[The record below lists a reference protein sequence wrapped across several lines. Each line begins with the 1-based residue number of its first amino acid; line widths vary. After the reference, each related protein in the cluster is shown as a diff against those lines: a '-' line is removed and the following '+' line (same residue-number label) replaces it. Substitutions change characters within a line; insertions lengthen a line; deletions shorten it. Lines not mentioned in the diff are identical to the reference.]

1 MQVSIQQNC
10 LLCRQSSQ
18 HLVCA
23 YCSADL
29 AKFDCVEHKH
39 NLLNWPPVQRGLK
52 TASFSNLIALADY
65 QWPLSSLLTALKFS
79 AKLPNALA
87 LAELF
92 YQHTVSA
99 LPRLPDAIVPLPLHQ
114 SRYRQRTF
122 NQGIEIARQL
132 SKLCH
137 VPVDNNLLRRIKKT
151 RAQTELSA
159 SQRKRNLQNAFA
171 LSQSQENKL
180 HEYQHIALL
189 DDVVTTGATMD
200 AAYQLL
206 ASTKPGLRIDI
217 WCICLTLE
225 H

>member
-1 MQVSIQQNC
+1 VQVSIQQNC
-10 LLCRQSSQ
+10 LVCRQPSQ
-18 HLVCA
+18 RLVCT
-23 YCSADL
+23 YCSGDL
-29 AKFDCVEHKH
+29 AKFDGLEHKH

-65 QWPLSSLLTALKFS
+65 QWPLSTLLTGLKFS

-92 YQHTVSA
+92 YQYTVST
-99 LPRLPDAIVPLPLHQ
+99 LPSLPDAIIPLPLHP

-122 NQGIEIARQL
+122 NQSIEIAKQL
-132 SKLCH
+132 GKLCH
-137 VPVDNNLLRRIKKT
+137 VPVDNHLLRRIKKT
-151 RAQTELSA
+151 KAQTELSA
-159 SQRKRNLQNAFA
+159 SQRKTNLQNAFA
-171 LSQSQENKL
+171 LCQSQQNKL
-180 HEYQHIALL
+180 HEYQHIALF

-206 ASTKPGLRIDI
+206 VNTKYSLRIDI

>member
-1 MQVSIQQNC
+1 MD
-10 LLCRQSSQ
+10 
-18 HLVCA
+18 LVCP

-29 AKFDCVEHKH
+29 VKFDCSKHRH
-39 NLLNWPPVQRGLK
+39 NLLNWPPVQKGLK
-52 TASFSNLIALADY
+52 TASFRHLIALADY
-65 QWPLSSLLTALKFS
+65 QWPLSGLLTALKFS

-92 YQHTVSA
+92 YQHTVSV
-99 LPRLPDAIVPLPLHQ
+99 LPRLPDAIIPLPLHP

-122 NQGIEIARQL
+122 NQSIEIARQL
-132 SKLCH
+132 SKFCH
-137 VPVDNNLLRRIKKT
+137 VPVDNMLLRRIKKT
-151 RAQTELSA
+151 RAQTELNA
-159 SQRKRNLQNAFA
+159 SQRKFNLQNAFA
-171 LSQSQENKL
+171 LSPSLENKL
-180 HEYQHIALL
+180 PEYQHIALF

-206 ASTKPGLRIDI
+206 AGTQSSLRIDI

>member
-1 MQVSIQQNC
+1 VQVFIQQSC
-10 LLCRQSSQ
+10 LLCRQSSLR
-18 HLVCA
+18 LVCP
-23 YCSADL
+23 YCSGDL
-29 AKFDCVEHKH
+29 ATFNGSEHRH
-39 NLLNWPPVQRGLK
+39 NLLNWPPVRRGLK
-52 TASFSNLIALADY
+52 QASFRNLIALADY
-65 QWPLSSLLTALKFS
+65 QWPLSGLLTALKFS

-99 LPRLPDAIVPLPLHQ
+99 LPHLPNAIIPMPLHP

-122 NQGIEIARQL
+122 NQSIEIARQL

-137 VPVDNNLLRRIKKT
+137 VPVDNTLLRRIKKT
-151 RAQTELSA
+151 TAQTQLSA
-159 SQRKRNLQNAFA
+159 SQRKTNLQNAFA
-171 LSQSQENKL
+171 LCPSAENKL
-180 HEYQHIALL
+180 QKYQHIALF

-206 ASTKPGLRIDI
+206 LSTGFGLRIDI